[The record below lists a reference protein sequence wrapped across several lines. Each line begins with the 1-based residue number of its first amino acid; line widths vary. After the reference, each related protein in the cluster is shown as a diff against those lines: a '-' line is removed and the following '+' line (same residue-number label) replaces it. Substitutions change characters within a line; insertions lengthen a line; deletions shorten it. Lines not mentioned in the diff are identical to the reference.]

1 MLAARQLEIVE
12 NCRKRAYQPLEES
25 GDISSE
31 VVRRLGAF
39 AIPAYHPKGTILF
52 VEGQPSR
59 GVFILCSGCV
69 KLFTSSAEGKTV
81 ILRFAIPGEILGLAG
96 TLSGKPYEVWAQTT
110 QATQTRFVERE
121 RLVDVMRRHGEFALQ
136 VANQLAESYCSAIAG
151 VRVMGYSRSAS
162 QKLATFLLDWYNGNR
177 SLNEEAGARLTLTH
191 EEMAQVIGTSR
202 ETVTRLLSAFK
213 KQGLIQWK
221 GCNLVVTDR
230 AALESSAA
238 N

>member
-12 NCRKRAYQPLEES
+12 NCRKRAYQPLKES

-31 VVRRLGAF
+31 VVRRLGAS

-59 GVFILCSGCV
+59 GVFILCSGRV
-69 KLFTSSAEGKTV
+69 KLFTSSADGKTV

-110 QATQTRFVERE
+110 QATQTRFVEGE
-121 RLVDVMRRHGEFALQ
+121 RFVDLMRRHGEFAVQ

-162 QKLATFLLDWYNGNR
+162 QKLATFLLDWCKNNR
-177 SLNEEAGARLTLTH
+177 SLHDEAGARLTLTH
-191 EEMAQVIGTSR
+191 EEIAQVIGTSR
-202 ETVTRLLSAFK
+202 ETVTRLLSGFK
-213 KQGLIQWK
+213 KKGLIQWK
-221 GCNLVVTDR
+221 GCNLVLMDR
-230 AALESSAA
+230 VALESSAA